1 MEIPKTLWEQA
12 MTEIAHMEP
21 HVQERYAKHFIGDD
35 TETDEL
41 LKVKRGD
48 TTTTHFALPAET
60 LAKLE
65 ELK

>member
-1 MEIPKTLWEQA
+1 

-21 HVQERYAKHFIGDD
+21 HVQERYVKHFIGDD

-48 TTTTHFALPAET
+48 TTTTHFALPAEA
-60 LAKLE
+60 LVA
-65 ELK
+65 LKKALK